1 MDIRMSA
8 IKHWDVLDCY
18 LLLSDWIDRQ
28 AQEKLCRLTKYFITV
43 SYYHPSSTKRLASQ
57 SIFFPRISLLSK

>member
-28 AQEKLCRLTKYFITV
+28 AQDKCYRLTKYSMTV
-43 SYYHPSSTKRLASQ
+43 SYYHPSTKRLAFQ
-57 SIFFPRISLLSK
+57 SIFFPRTSLLSK

>member
-18 LLLSDWIDRQ
+18 LLLSDWIDRK
-28 AQEKLCRLTKYFITV
+28 AQDKCCRLTKYSMTV
-43 SYYHPSSTKRLASQ
+43 SYYHPSTMRLASQ
-57 SIFFPRISLLSK
+57 SIFFPRIPLLSK

>member
-28 AQEKLCRLTKYFITV
+28 AQDKRCRLTKYLI
-43 SYYHPSSTKRLASQ
+43 P
-57 SIFFPRISLLSK
+57 

>member
-28 AQEKLCRLTKYFITV
+28 AQDKCCVLTTYFMTV
-43 SYYHPSSTKRLASQ
+43 S
-57 SIFFPRISLLSK
+57 

>member
-28 AQEKLCRLTKYFITV
+28 AQDTCCRLTKHFITV
-43 SYYHPSSTKRLASQ
+43 SYYHPSTKRLASQ
-57 SIFFPRISLLSK
+57 SIFFPRTSLLSK

>member
-28 AQEKLCRLTKYFITV
+28 AQDKRCRLTKYSMTV
-43 SYYHPSSTKRLASQ
+43 SYYHPSTKRLASQ